1 MTKVKTETVCI
12 MEGCKFTTTSIRT
25 LQKHY
30 EQDHSLKERVKGSL
44 VISEYEYFWLDASK
58 LLAHIGY
65 TFLFYFPYSSSELC
79 D

>member
-30 EQDHSLKERVKGSL
+30 EQDHSLKEHVKGSL
-44 VISEYEYFWLDASK
+44 VISEYEYFALMLASE
-58 LLAHIGY
+58 LLTSVTPFCFIS
-65 TFLFYFPYSSSELC
+65 LIRSSELC